1 MSYLDNVATANVIP
15 AYASFNE
22 AMYYVIES
30 TEKDYTNM
38 LMNIGLNELAIIES
52 GNVLAIQEAEKN
64 GFQRFID
71 NIVKFFQTMWGKVK
85 GLFDKCLA
93 GIKTKIDEN
102 KKRNLD
108 KKLKKYSDKIDKL
121 PDDKEFG
128 KIFNYNDFSNDNWG
142 KFAIDIEVYSKGC
155 GSVLSFTDVDAAK
168 AQLDRYNEN
177 FAKKFIGESKSF
189 SDTAIKDVRK
199 TVVENLRGKEVVINK
214 KYLKDNL
221 NNMCDYVTNYN
232 TTIKPIKSAYNKA
245 KKSFDDTIKL
255 IKSTKEDPENK
266 AQYAIMKEVLAPLK
280 KSKEYMIAACQG
292 LFTVCREKLMK
303 ESILL
308 FKLSTSLE
316 KQAKKDEKKEEAKKE
331 EKKEDTSST
340 VQSEI
345 ANLFDWNL

>member
-38 LMNIGLNELAIIES
+38 LMNIGLNELAVIES

-121 PDDKEFG
+121 PADKEFG
-128 KIFNYNDFSNDNWG
+128 KIFNYSGILKGEWNHFADN
-142 KFAIDIEVYSKGC
+142 IEGYAKGC
-155 GSVLSFTDVDAAK
+155 INVIGFINVDMAK
-168 AQLDRYNEN
+168 KQIEGYNER
-177 FAKKFIGESKSF
+177 FAQKFVGKSF
-189 SDTAIKDVRK
+189 SEIEVKEVKDK
-199 TVVENLRGKEVVINK
+199 VVENLRGEEVAVTK
-214 KYLKDNL
+214 KYLKDNV
-221 NNMCDYVTNYN
+221 NDMCDFATNYN
-232 TTIKPIKSAYNKA
+232 STIKVIKSAYNKA
-245 KKSFDDTIKL
+245 KKSFDDTIKA

-266 AQYAIMKEVLAPLK
+266 AQYAVMKEVLAPLK
-280 KSKEYMIAACQG
+280 KSKEYMIATCQG
-292 LFTVCREKLMK
+292 IFTVTREKLMK

-308 FKLSTSLE
+308 FKLSTALE

>member
-38 LMNIGLNELAIIES
+38 LMNIGLNELAVIES

-71 NIVKFFQTMWGKVK
+71 NIVEFFKTMWGKVK
-85 GLFDKCLA
+85 GFFDKCLA

-121 PDDKEFG
+121 PEDKEFG
-128 KIFNYNDFSNDNWG
+128 KIFNYNNFSNNNWNE
-142 KFAIDIEVYSKGC
+142 FASSIDMYSNGC
-155 GSVLSFTDVDAAK
+155 TSILVFRDVDEAK
-168 AQLDRYNEN
+168 AQIDRCNET

-189 SDTAIKDVRK
+189 SETEVKDVK
-199 TVVENLRGKEVVINK
+199 NTVVKNLRGEEVVINK

-232 TTIKPIKSAYNKA
+232 SAIKPIKNAYNKA
-245 KKSFDDTIKL
+245 KKSFDDTIKTF
-255 IKSTKEDPENK
+255 KSAKENPDNK

-280 KSKEYMIAACQG
+280 KSKEYMVAACQG
-292 LFTVCREKLMK
+292 LFTVCKEKLMK